1 MENSRICYSR
11 VCDSS
16 GCLTSTV
23 LPVLGIEFVAQVKDV
38 KLTHLMK
45 QKKNFM
51 HHNVSITS
59 NGMMMYTLRTSCYW
73 FSGSL
78 CKTVALLS
86 QTLEKSQAERKSR
99 VCLNLKSCE
108 GRSILFIQGLTQQNK
123 TKTKRIEGKENL
135 SNTLFLFV
143 CLQPK

>member
-16 GCLTSTV
+16 GCSTSTV

-59 NGMMMYTLRTSCYW
+59 NGMTIYTLWTACYW

-99 VCLNLKSCE
+99 VCLNLKLLKSCE
-108 GRSILFIQGLTQQNK
+108 GRSILFIQGLTKQNK
-123 TKTKRIEGKENL
+123 TKTKGIEGKEN
-135 SNTLFLFV
+135 
-143 CLQPK
+143 